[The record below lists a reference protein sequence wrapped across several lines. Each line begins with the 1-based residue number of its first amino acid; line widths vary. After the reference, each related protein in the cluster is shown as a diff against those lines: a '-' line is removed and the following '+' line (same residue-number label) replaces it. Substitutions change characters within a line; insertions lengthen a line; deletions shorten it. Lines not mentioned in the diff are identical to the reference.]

1 MLKGVNCMKRITILE
16 EDGIMSTQNGPAIE
30 LRLVLKFEDQ

>member
-1 MLKGVNCMKRITILE
+1 MLKGVNCMKRIAMLA
-16 EDGIMSTQNGPAIE
+16 EDDIMSTQNGPEIE